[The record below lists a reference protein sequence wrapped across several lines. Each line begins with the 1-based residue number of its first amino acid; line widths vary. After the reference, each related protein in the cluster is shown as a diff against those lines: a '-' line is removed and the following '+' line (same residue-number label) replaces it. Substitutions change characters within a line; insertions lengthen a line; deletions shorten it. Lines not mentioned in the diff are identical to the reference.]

1 MHPKP
6 KSMVAAELAELDPS
20 WSGTAEFGRNLVAAA
35 ARTATGVH
43 TILPRQKISDL
54 ISAGLRTTMKFSV
67 SAAFALVLVGTRVMA
82 NHNESVGDT
91 VCAEGYAMDYL
102 CIALGTL
109 VDNPTVISLQG
120 PDVHSVHCMLDV
132 PDCAAS
138 EFEVLSPP
146 QGGSANYSRGYRLD
160 NSSKAELFALA
171 RAEGVCS
178 TCNGTIERGLSIV
191 VQGTVVAAADGDVP
205 PTIKGSVTLS
215 NPSAP
220 VCTSD
225 ANPPTPGIVRE
236 LLELRDIVPTSIHSH
251 PFVRSRY
258 LSYRGPGTNSRYLSY
273 RRPGTNVV
281 FRDHSAFSYHAVFS
295 RSSDRGHRSVTGKG
309 EDSTVSSFERIW

>member
-1 MHPKP
+1 
-6 KSMVAAELAELDPS
+6 
-20 WSGTAEFGRNLVAAA
+20 
-35 ARTATGVH
+35 
-43 TILPRQKISDL
+43 
-54 ISAGLRTTMKFSV
+54 MKFSV
-67 SAAFALVLVGTRVMA
+67 SVALALVLVGTRVMA

-102 CIALGTL
+102 CIELGTL
-109 VDNPTVISLQG
+109 VDNPAIISLQG
-120 PDVHSVHCMLDV
+120 PDVHSVMCMLDV

-138 EFEVLSPP
+138 EFEVLLPP

-225 ANPPTPGIVRE
+225 ANPPTPGTVRE
-236 LLELRDIVPTSIHSH
+236 LLEMRDIVTTSIPHT

-258 LSYRGPGTNSRYLSY
+258 LSYRGPGTN
-273 RRPGTNVV
+273 VV
-281 FRDHSAFSYHAVFS
+281 LRDHPPFSRHDVLS
-295 RSSDRGHRSVTGKG
+295 RSSDRGHHYLYVTGKG
-309 EDSTVSSFERIW
+309 TDCAVCSFEWSR